1 MLFRSERHLKT
12 LVKQLGEF
20 PDTQLAVAASIL
32 AVVES
37 VVDKRIAELF
47 GE

>member
-1 MLFRSERHLKT
+1 MSGNMQTLLERLDAFSDPQ
-12 LVKQLGEF
+12 LV
-20 PDTQLAVAASIL
+20 TTTAIL

-37 VVDKRIAELF
+37 VVDERIAELF